1 MINLEFEERL
11 KKMGC
16 KLTMQR
22 RWVLDIILENQDKH
36 LTTEEIYSEVK
47 KKHPEIGLATVY
59 RTMQLFEEMGIID
72 RINFD
77 DGFSRFELSTSG
89 DNHHHHHLICEICN
103 KVFEVADDL
112 LTEIENEIEQ
122 KYRFKVKNH
131 NVMFYGYCE
140 ECTKNME
147 MKSEV

>member
-1 MINLEFEERL
+1 MINSQFKEKL
-11 KKMGC
+11 KEMGC
-16 KLTMQR
+16 KLTVQR
-22 RWVLDIILENQDKH
+22 RWIFDIILENQDKH
-36 LTTEEIYSEVK
+36 LTTEEIYSQVK

-77 DGFSRFELSTSG
+77 DGFSRFELNVNG
-89 DNHHHHHLICEICN
+89 ENHHHHHLICEKCS

-122 KYRFKVKNH
+122 KYKFKVKNH
-131 NVMFYGYCE
+131 NVLFYGYCE
-140 ECTKNME
+140 ECAKN
-147 MKSEV
+147 KK